1 MKYLIVSGSARPNSQ
16 AIRIAAWLERQFSDA
31 DETVVLDLSE
41 AYVPFDTSALWDANS
56 EASAQFAPVKHYLE
70 WCDALIVVSPEWHGM
85 TPGKLI
91 SFFQASAEGSV
102 VAHKPGLIIGESNIR
117 GGAFPEAII
126 RGFSSKNTRINWIP
140 EHLLVRF
147 NETKFMDNPE
157 AKDDIYIQKRARY
170 CLDLLRRYTEVL
182 APARGRLLEGIEEF
196 KSGM

>member
-31 DETVVLDLSE
+31 DETVVLDLSQ
-41 AYVPFDTSALWDANS
+41 AYVPFDTSALWDKES
-56 EASAQFAPVKHYLE
+56 EASREFAPTRHYLE

-91 SFFQASAEGSV
+91 SFFQAAAEGLV
-102 VAHKPGLIIGESNIR
+102 VAHKPGLIIGESNLR
-117 GGAFPEAII
+117 GGAFPEAMI
-126 RGFSSKNTRINWIP
+126 RGFSSKNSRIMWIP

-147 NETKFMDNPE
+147 NESKFKDEPE
-157 AKDDIYIQKRARY
+157 TKDDKRIQERARY
-170 CLDLLRRYTEVL
+170 CVDLLKRYTEVL
-182 APARGRLLEGIEEF
+182 APARERLIQDIWNF